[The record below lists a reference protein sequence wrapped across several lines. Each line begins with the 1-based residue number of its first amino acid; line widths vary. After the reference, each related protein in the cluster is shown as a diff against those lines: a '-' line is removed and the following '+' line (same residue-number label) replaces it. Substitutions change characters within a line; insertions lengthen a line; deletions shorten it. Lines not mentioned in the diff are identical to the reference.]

1 MKKKYAPLATCLLLA
16 WLALRTGGCVTGSVK
31 EAAYSVERTDGDFQ
45 IRQYAPQVVAET
57 VVDGTLEEAGNK
69 AFRPLFNYISGAN
82 QSKNKIAMTSPVA
95 QQREGEKIAMTTPV
109 GQEAVSNQWAITFM
123 MPTNYT
129 METLPAPTDEKV
141 RLRAIPARRMATVQY
156 SGTWSQQRYEQ
167 NLARLREW
175 MKSKDLTP
183 VGDPVWARYNPPF
196 TPWFLRRNEVLVP
209 LLSP

>member
-1 MKKKYAPLATCLLLA
+1 
-16 WLALRTGGCVTGSVK
+16 
-31 EAAYSVERTDGDFQ
+31 
-45 IRQYAPQVVAET
+45 
-57 VVDGTLEEAGNK
+57 
-69 AFRPLFNYISGAN
+69 
-82 QSKNKIAMTSPVA
+82 MTAPVA
-95 QQREGEKIAMTTPV
+95 QQREGEKIAMTAPV
-109 GQEAVSNQWAITFM
+109 SQEIRSNQWAITFM

-129 METLPAPTDEKV
+129 METLPAPTDKNV
-141 RLRAIPARRMATVQY
+141 RLRAIPSRRMATVQY

-209 LLSP
+209 LPSP